1 MLQTIGFD
9 VLEERDKKDFEKLFN
24 EYSVKIQRKLKNI
37 SSFAIHL
44 KEYEKDGLRK
54 KFSVPVRVV
63 APTRIFEADAAN
75 WDFKRTLHKV
85 FNKLE
90 QEIEHKFHVSDEHK
104 R

>member
-1 MLQTIGFD
+1 MLQTIGFG

-37 SSFAIHL
+37 SSSAIHL

-54 KFSVPVRVV
+54 KFSVHARIV
-63 APTRIFEADAAN
+63 APTIIFEADAAN